1 MDRRLIQTAVFNS
14 PDSDEPALCPE
25 TPDELQAFRRAHEGV
40 TIWCGTQFEGGCG
53 RQLTTR
59 LCTNKICHFA
69 HYGSGGTGLPC
80 GRKDRG
86 KDSAN
91 HFFAKAHLA
100 SWLRAQGITATF
112 DFPQPLGS
120 AVTVCLQDGRTL
132 LLHLDRDRP
141 VPWDTGVWETI
152 LGPGVRDPHAL
163 TERGYLHRVRFDD
176 RPGGGR
182 IMLFGT
188 EIHGR
193 GTGNWDALDDIILT
207 PEGLVSPTAEADAR
221 PPAPAPPPSPAPD
234 GREIVTITRR
244 TAPDPRRD
252 DPVHELLRHLDVDND
267 TPGKITAAVAR
278 IRTLLETDLHPDD
291 ANRLRFALAR
301 CQRRMEEHTRR
312 RQNVMQQLRQ
322 KPTVGLYHLAVE
334 LMRDDPDISQEE
346 RDLIDALAARMERLH
361 AERHAEEE
369 RKRQEAEQE
378 RREGWRRQEARRAET
393 ARRASEEE
401 RVERAAVAEQAA
413 IEQARQARA
422 EKVKALAPAVRGA
435 LKKAARE
442 NRLTTWMLLRMS
454 SSGCCWV
461 FCGCRVGV
469 LPGEGVEDV

>member
-1 MDRRLIQTAVFNS
+1 M
-14 PDSDEPALCPE
+14 
-25 TPDELQAFRRAHEGV
+25 
-40 TIWCGTQFEGGCG
+40 
-53 RQLTTR
+53 
-59 LCTNKICHFA
+59 
-69 HYGSGGTGLPC
+69 
-80 GRKDRG
+80 
-86 KDSAN
+86 
-91 HFFAKAHLA
+91 
-100 SWLRAQGITATF
+100 
-112 DFPQPLGS
+112 
-120 AVTVCLQDGRTL
+120 
-132 LLHLDRDRP
+132 
-141 VPWDTGVWETI
+141 
-152 LGPGVRDPHAL
+152 
-163 TERGYLHRVRFDD
+163 RFDD

-207 PEGLVSPTAEADAR
+207 PKGLVSPTAEADAR

-401 RVERAAVAEQAA
+401 RAERAAVAEQAA

-422 EKVKALAPAVRGA
+422 EKVKALALAVRGA

-442 NRLTTWMLLRMS
+442 NRLTTWSELRDKIGLRQLGHLDREDKLALLAL
-454 SSGCCWV
+454 V
-461 FCGCRVGV
+461 EADTA
-469 LPGEGVEDV
+469 PGEPLWSALLVQDGDSAGLSLYRDICRLLGRPLPVDAPALADQLHTEHHRLHHPW